1 MFVIVIESEVNM
13 TTTTAATT
21 ASSQS
26 SISASAPLQAIL
38 VSTLQN
44 LTMGVLAI
52 SRDGLT
58 IVANP
63 AACALLER
71 PLDQTAGMPIDVLL
85 ESVSGGGRLLATL
98 MGGPAD
104 SIRETWERSD
114 RYLEV
119 TAVRA
124 RAPWDRQL
132 SGLVLIED
140 KTELHRLGK
149 QAALRLRLTGM
160 GEIAI
165 ELAHEI
171 RNPLGSIALFAD
183 TLERELEG
191 EPSLC
196 ALASQILAGVKSL
209 EHLVANTLQ
218 FARPR
223 RLAVSRVSLA
233 QVLAD
238 ALIYVEHP
246 LLQKNIK
253 PDFDL
258 SRAPQAC
265 IAGDAEQ
272 LRQVFLNLFLN
283 AVQAMDEGG
292 TLSVR
297 LVPGTTAGWQISVH
311 DDGHGIAPEIQPRI
325 FDPFFTTREKGSGIG
340 LAVVHSIVIAHGGRI
355 EVESKPGKG
364 TTFRLT
370 FPERLPIDDLIS
382 ED

>member
-1 MFVIVIESEVNM
+1 M
-13 TTTTAATT
+13 TTATT
-21 ASSQS
+21 TPIVQTAV
-26 SISASAPLQAIL
+26 SASAPLQAIL

-44 LTMGVLAI
+44 LTLGVLAI

-71 PLDQTAGMPIDVLL
+71 SLDQTAGVPIDILL
-85 ESVSGGGRLLATL
+85 EPVPGGGTLLATL
-98 MGGPAD
+98 MGGPAA
-104 SIRETWERSD
+104 SVRQVWERPGQH
-114 RYLEV
+114 LEF

-124 RAPWDRQL
+124 RSPWDLQL

-140 KTELHRLGK
+140 KTELRRLEK
-149 QAALRLRLTGM
+149 QAALRSRLTGM

-183 TLERELEG
+183 TLERELAG
-191 EPSLC
+191 EPSLG
-196 ALASQILAGVKSL
+196 ALAAQILAGVKSL

-246 LLQKNIK
+246 IMQKSIK

-283 AVQAMDEGG
+283 AIQAMDEGG
-292 TLSVR
+292 TLAVR
-297 LVPGTTAGWQISVH
+297 LVPGISGGWRISVH
-311 DDGHGIAPEIQPRI
+311 DDGQGIAPDVLPRI

-340 LAVVHSIVIAHGGRI
+340 LAVVHSIVSAHGGRI
-355 EVESKPGKG
+355 EVDSAPGKG

-370 FPERLPIDDLIS
+370 FPERLPIEETMND
-382 ED
+382 E

>member
-1 MFVIVIESEVNM
+1 M
-13 TTTTAATT
+13 T
-21 ASSQS
+21 QS
-26 SISASAPLQAIL
+26 SSLSPQSAQVSASAPLQAIL

-44 LTMGVLAI
+44 LTLGVLAV

-71 PLDQTAGMPIDVLL
+71 PLEETAGTPIHVLL
-85 ESVSGGGRLLATL
+85 DGVPGSGRLLSTL
-98 MGGPAD
+98 MGSPVAEA
-104 SIRETWERSD
+104 RAVWTTPERH
-114 RYLEV
+114 LEF

-124 RAPWDRQL
+124 RAPWDAQL

-140 KTELHRLGK
+140 KTEWRRLEHE
-149 QAALRLRLTGM
+149 AALRSRLTGM
-160 GEIAI
+160 GAIAI

-183 TLERELEG
+183 TLERELAG
-191 EPSLC
+191 EPSLA
-196 ALASQILAGVKSL
+196 ALAAQILAGVKSL

-223 RLAVSRVSLA
+223 RLAISRVSLA

-246 LLQKNIK
+246 LLEKNIK

-292 TLSVR
+292 TLAVR
-297 LVPGTTAGWQISVH
+297 LVPDAAGGGWQISVH

-340 LAVVHSIVIAHGGRI
+340 LAVVHSIVVAHGGRV
-355 EVESKPGKG
+355 EVDSAAGKG

-370 FPERLPIDDLIS
+370 FPERLRI
-382 ED
+382 EEMMNEE